1 MMPRATTW
9 ALCLPL
15 VAVAVSPAS
24 AEQAR
29 KIEKTAICA
38 DAQCKRG
45 AAAYRPWELKLQVP
59 AALGICT
66 TYRTTPFL
74 AVVLTRDMPDTSEDD
89 CDDLLKGRDAKVIDA
104 MRQKAVP
111 AFRGRPVFARAV
123 HGLWPLRAIRCRGRA
138 EPAAQFRGRPRRERP
153 RRGGAAAQRRES
165 ALSQVRDRFDDGLY
179 RYRRRTLQVVSAVT
193 APRAASAIIAA
204 KPRFE

>member
-9 ALCLPL
+9 AVCLPL

-29 KIEKTAICA
+29 KIEKTAVCA

-59 AALGICT
+59 ATLGICT
-66 TYRTTPFL
+66 TYRTTPFF

-89 CDDLLKGRDAKVIDA
+89 CDDLPKGRDAKVIDA

-111 AFRGRPVFARAV
+111 AFRGRPVFARALCTGYGPYV
-123 HGLWPLRAIRCRGRA
+123 QYDAEGERSPLRNFVAVHAGSDRA
-138 EPAAQFRGRPRRERP
+138 AAERLL
-153 RRGGAAAQRRES
+153 GAAKRRYSKAEI
-165 ALSQVRDRFDDGLY
+165 
-179 RYRRRTLQVVSAVT
+179 VSMT
-193 APRAASAIIAA
+193 AYIDTGDERCQ
-204 KPRFE
+204 